1 MTNMIMY
8 KKNFSVINKLKTN
21 YIINTLKIIKY
32 FRKDTYGSLKGY

>member
-32 FRKDTYGSLKGY
+32 FRKDTYESLKGY